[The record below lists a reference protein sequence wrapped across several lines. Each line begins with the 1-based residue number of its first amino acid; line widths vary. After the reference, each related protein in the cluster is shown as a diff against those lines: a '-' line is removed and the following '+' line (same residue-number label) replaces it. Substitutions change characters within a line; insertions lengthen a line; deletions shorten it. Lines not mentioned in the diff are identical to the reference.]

1 MWQRGRLLERQA
13 LGHDL
18 ERTLRRACVFR
29 KRPAAER
36 EHVPE
41 HAVTGLEA
49 GRARPNGLDRPG
61 HVESNALLPRGA
73 RTHEQSR
80 ERPARV
86 QPVEIRAVDARGLD
100 ADEHLVSLRNR
111 CVDVAD
117 LDDLGR
123 PISVAHGRLHRIPAD
138 RIGT

>member
-1 MWQRGRLLERQA
+1 MRQGGRLLERQA
-13 LGHDL
+13 LGRDL
-18 ERTLRRACVFR
+18 ERALRRAHVFR

-49 GRARPNGLDRPG
+49 GRVRPHGLDRPG

-73 RTHEQSR
+73 RTHEQPR

-86 QPVEIRAVDARGLD
+86 QPVEIGPVDGRGLD
-100 ADEHLVSLRNR
+100 ADEHLVGLRDR
-111 CVDVAD
+111 RVDVAD

-123 PISVAHGRLHRIPAD
+123 PVAVAHGRLHRIPAG